1 MGQGATAQG
10 IQPDQPT
17 GSNLGSVSG
26 VWSSAAHNSLFVA
39 LLLAASGGFLDAFT
53 YFGHGHVFANAMTG
67 NVVLLGIN
75 AAAGETRQAL
85 SHLWPILA
93 FLLGVAVAKS
103 LRLPRFS
110 RFVQDPSLP
119 ALSLEILFLCA
130 AGWLPRDFPSQ
141 PLVLAISF
149 LAALQSSTFPRV
161 EKWAYNST
169 MTTGNLR
176 QFGEAAFAALV
187 NRPDPESSR
196 KAKLLAGVCL
206 AFTLGAVAGAGVTS
220 ALHNRA
226 LVVCALLLFCA
237 WVPLVVSDR
246 RQRIQRTAGS

>member
-1 MGQGATAQG
+1 MGQSAAAPG

-17 GSNLGSVSG
+17 GNQLGSTGG
-26 VWSSAAHNSLFVA
+26 VWSNAAHNSLSVA

-93 FLLGVAVAKS
+93 FLLGVAVARG

-110 RFVQDPSLP
+110 RFVRDPSLP

-130 AGWLPRDFPSQ
+130 AGWLPRSFPSQ

-176 QFGEAAFAALV
+176 QFGEAAFSAV
-187 NRPDPESSR
+187 FSRPDAESAR
-196 KAKLLAGVCL
+196 KAILLAAVCL
-206 AFTLGAVAGAGVTS
+206 AFTVGAVVGAGVTS

-226 LVVCALLLFCA
+226 LVVCALLLSCA
-237 WVPLVVSDR
+237 WLPLVLSDR
-246 RQRIQRTAGS
+246 RQRALAGGGS

>member
-17 GSNLGSVSG
+17 GSQLGSVSG
-26 VWSSAAHNSLFVA
+26 VWSNTAHNSLFVA

-110 RFVQDPSLP
+110 RWVQDPSRP
-119 ALSLEILFLCA
+119 ALSLEILFLSG

-149 LAALQSSTFPRV
+149 LAAVQSSTFPRV

-206 AFTLGAVAGAGVTS
+206 AFTLGAVAGGGVTS

-226 LVVCALLLFCA
+226 LIVCALLLFCA

-246 RQRIQRTAGS
+246 RQRSQRTAGS